1 VKCLNK
7 QFNLQTFTFE
17 SVSGPSLFL
26 GKKRRCS
33 DENGT
38 SGAVNRAAFGL
49 GVETMFGIRRDKN
62 IELKRD
68 AQG

>member
-1 VKCLNK
+1 MNK
-7 QFNLQTFTFE
+7 QFNLQTFTLE

-26 GKKRRCS
+26 GKKRRCF

-38 SGAVNRAAFGL
+38 SGAVDRAACGL
-49 GVETMFGIRRDKN
+49 GVETMFGIRRDQN
-62 IELKRD
+62 AELKRD